1 MRKLSLCV
9 LTPELVAW
17 VPKKSDFHPM
27 NQRVDARADTR
38 VLTAEAQLAQLPQ
51 PRRHVVVGGT
61 AEVGADGTTHV
72 RRGKTVVKSVKPS
85 GVMGAVPIFSC
96 KGDAASALPDW
107 GVFNAAD
114 RPGCSTGATSPAG
127 MIAVVLATWPKLG
140 GFGWRRGARAASW
153 RAEWRP

>member
-51 PRRHVVVGGT
+51 PRRHVVVGG
-61 AEVGADGTTHV
+61 
-72 RRGKTVVKSVKPS
+72 KPS
-85 GVMGAVPIFSC
+85 MPRKVAFSGNSC
-96 KGDAASALPDW
+96 RSCWNSRSKRA
-107 GVFNAAD
+107 
-114 RPGCSTGATSPAG
+114 
-127 MIAVVLATWPKLG
+127 
-140 GFGWRRGARAASW
+140 ARAALDGAST
-153 RAEWRP
+153 AVAGTSAYAS

>member
-72 RRGKTVVKSVKPS
+72 LKSIRPS
-85 GVMGAVPIFSC
+85 GVMDAVPIFSC
-96 KGDAASALPDW
+96 KGVAAPSPTDCGL
-107 GVFNAAD
+107 FNAAD

-140 GFGWRRGARAASW
+140 GFEIGRASC
-153 RAEWRP
+153 RERV